1 MTHDFNDTH
10 QLKISKLQERLN
22 NISTGLRKNLATE
35 IQKEKQRDIGNL
47 YSSIAPSL
55 TQRQQKQSYA
65 ETEKKLF
72 EKEIF
77 QQIKHEKEHK
87 PVETTNIEETQQ
99 KSNDDFSSENLK
111 KQELDEI
118 NTKQNVMQYSKSW
131 QPWTFIPREKL
142 QDLEKKTLSRFLKK
156 H

>member
-1 MTHDFNDTH
+1 MTDDFNDAN

-22 NISTGLRKNLATE
+22 NISSGLRKNLATE
-35 IQKEKQRDIGNL
+35 IQKEKQGDIGNS
-47 YSSIAPSL
+47 YFISPSL

-65 ETEKKLF
+65 EPEKKLL

-77 QQIKHEKEHK
+77 QQIKQEKEHK

-99 KSNDDFSSENLK
+99 KSNDSFSSKTLK
-111 KQELDEI
+111 NQELNEN
-118 NTKQNVMQYSKSW
+118 NTKQNVISDSKSW

-142 QDLEKKTLSRFLKK
+142 RDLEKKTLSRFLKK